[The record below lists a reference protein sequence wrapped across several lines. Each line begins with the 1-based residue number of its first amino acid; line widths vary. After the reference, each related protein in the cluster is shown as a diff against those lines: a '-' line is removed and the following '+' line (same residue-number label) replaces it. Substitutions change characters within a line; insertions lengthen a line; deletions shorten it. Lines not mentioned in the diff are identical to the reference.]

1 MSQGMVSRRHVEAQM
16 RLFPHFLHALFGLLF
31 CAFLWTVPVM
41 SHAEIFKCVSHE
53 GDITYGDSPCGKGV
67 ARSVNISAEV
77 GACATAEC
85 EAQHAQQATAA
96 QLRLREE
103 KQALAEMTQQRHQA
117 EAAYAAERNRLVE
130 TQRQAA
136 EYEKAADQTYFPAY
150 PGYGGYGGYG
160 LYSNSLQC
168 RRGNCVGRQP
178 RIGMIGNIPARPVHP
193 VRPFLRD
200 PPTAIL
206 MNPPAPRPHHR

>member
-1 MSQGMVSRRHVEAQM
+1 MEAQM

-31 CAFLWTVPVM
+31 CAFLWAMPTM
-41 SHAEIFKCVSHE
+41 LHAEIFKCVSHE
-53 GDITYGDSPCGKGV
+53 NDISYSDSPCPKGV
-67 ARSVNISAEV
+67 AQSVNISAEV
-77 GACATAEC
+77 GVCATAEC
-85 EAQHAQQATAA
+85 EAQRAQQATAA

-103 KQALAEMTQQRHQA
+103 KQALSEMTQQRRQA
-117 EAAYAAERNRLVE
+117 EAAYAAERNALVE
-130 TQRQAA
+130 AQRQAA

-168 RRGNCVGRQP
+168 RRGNCFGGNP
-178 RIGMIGNIPARPVHP
+178 RIGMNGNMNGNIPGRP
-193 VRPFLRD
+193 VRPVRVPLRD

-206 MNPPAPRPHHR
+206 TNPPAPQPHHR